1 MKLMIFN
8 YKINALCAP
17 VLVRDGSVP
26 AQTEE
31 KNCGVIC
38 VEGEKGKN
46 TTKASF
52 VSNIGQGANAGGQW
66 SRGEQSF
73 TGRK

>member
-1 MKLMIFN
+1 MDPSLLKLKSISLE
-8 YKINALCAP
+8 KQ
-17 VLVRDGSVP
+17 GS
-26 AQTEE
+26 
-31 KNCGVIC
+31 CGVIC
-38 VEGEKGKN
+38 MEGERRKN
-46 TTKASF
+46 TTIACF